1 MRVTIP
7 HIEAGLMSYIDQEFV
22 QKLTGLNQW
31 LVMGA
36 AGLLSGKLESISQ
49 EMLRS
54 PLAKQLE
61 LVDDAGYIDIDKIKT
76 AFDAAADKTGAVVQ
90 NIPLLGPV
98 TFSKD
103 DIQKLYTHIG
113 KAAGMM

>member
-1 MRVTIP
+1 
-7 HIEAGLMSYIDQEFV
+7 MSYIDQEFV

-36 AGLLSGKLESISQ
+36 AGLLSGKFESISQ

-90 NIPLLGPV
+90 SIPFLGPV

-103 DIQKLYTHIG
+103 DIQKLYVHIG